1 MGAEQSQTLTVIV
14 VCALLLLALV
24 VIADWLATVPTM
36 DDDETL

>member
-24 VIADWLATVPTM
+24 VIADWLATTPV